1 MASVNVRYI
10 VRDVRASVTFYR
22 DLLGFEVEQNPG
34 PGFASLTR
42 GELRLLI
49 SSEQAPG
56 GGAVQAMP
64 DGSRPEPGGWN
75 RVQLVVGDLDRELE
89 RLRPLGARFR
99 NEIVQGRGG
108 RQILL
113 EDPSSNLI
121 ELFQPFESGAQKP
134 ESGRDAR

>member
-1 MASVNVRYI
+1 M
-10 VRDVRASVTFYR
+10 
-22 DLLGFEVEQNPG
+22 
-34 PGFASLTR
+34 
-42 GELRLLI
+42 LI

-75 RVQLVVGDLDRELE
+75 RVQLVVDDLDREIE
-89 RLRPLGARFR
+89 RLRALDARFR
-99 NEIVQGRGG
+99 NDIVQGRGG

-121 ELFQPFESGAQKP
+121 ELFQPFASGTQR
-134 ESGRDAR
+134 SGG